1 MGPLSGQRSFEGGGI
16 RQHFTICCQSGGHN
30 RCQSFLLCVSET
42 NFLPDNLTGKLCSLL
57 RSLPPSPLLVK
68 TVSICSVFEITL
80 SHQTKTPFIWLR
92 AFYQRWQKRK
102 KKNKTTHSFLNS
114 AQNITLSNLPLV
126 NDNHKDEQNHQTEYK
141 ATLFFFSIW
150 SMRSSQCWSTHPV
163 RPRRSLAFQT
173 ISRSLDLQEVKNF
186 KASWSFPLESHGSRY
201 NFHFN
206 DELGGN

>member
-1 MGPLSGQRSFEGGGI
+1 MLSATF
-16 RQHFTICCQSGGHN
+16 
-30 RCQSFLLCVSET
+30 
-42 NFLPDNLTGKLCSLL
+42 
-57 RSLPPSPLLVK
+57 PSPFTSPGK
-68 TVSICSVFEITL
+68 NSIHLFRLWNHSITSNQDTFHLTSRFL
-80 SHQTKTPFIWLR
+80 SAMAK
-92 AFYQRWQKRK
+92 KK

-141 ATLFFFSIW
+141 ATLFFFPIW